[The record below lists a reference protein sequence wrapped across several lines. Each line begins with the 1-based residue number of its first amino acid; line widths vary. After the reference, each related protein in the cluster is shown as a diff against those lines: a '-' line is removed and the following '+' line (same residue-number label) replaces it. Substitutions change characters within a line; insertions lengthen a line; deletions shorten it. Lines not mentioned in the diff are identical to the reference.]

1 LKAFLDTNV
10 LIAVFQGEH
19 IHHAASLRVF
29 APLDPPTGCCAS
41 HTIVELYSTLTRMPA
56 KYRRSI
62 DEVMLVVDTVHQHL
76 STISLSSDEYLAALK
91 SASAL
96 GITGGAVYDAMLAQC
111 ALKAGAEIIYTWNI
125 KHYAQCGQDV
135 VQRLRTP

>member
-1 LKAFLDTNV
+1 
-10 LIAVFQGEH
+10 
-19 IHHAASLRVF
+19 
-29 APLDPPTGCCAS
+29 
-41 HTIVELYSTLTRMPA
+41 MPA